1 MIDLRF
7 LGFAEARQ
15 PEYKEKK
22 GIGYML
28 YGDRNDYP
36 NYLVEL
42 FNKSAKHNAIIKS
55 KVHYI
60 TGNGWT
66 GSDEAQTFIAKV
78 NRMESLNELTR
89 KVSLDVELFGG
100 YYLELIWSATGQLSE
115 IWHCDYTKIRTN
127 KDNTQ
132 FWYKDE
138 WKDNKEDFIVYPAFN
153 PSFPTGKQILYVKE
167 YRPDMGIYSLPGYFG
182 ALNYIESDIEIS
194 KTVLGNAQTGFSAS
208 KLITLPN
215 GEPSDDEKR
224 NIEKRFTNRF
234 SGSDGKKFILAF
246 VNDSARKPI
255 VEDLGASDIT
265 KEDFA
270 KVDSLIQTNIFSGHQ
285 ITTPSI
291 FGIAEAGKL
300 GARSEMRDGYEIFKN
315 TYVNS
320 KQMHLEG
327 VFNML
332 ANFRGLQ
339 DPALKITPTEPIS
352 FELTETGLLQIMSK
366 DELRERSGLP
376 IMEVVTSSTNQDV
389 VDAINSLSPLV
400 ANKVLEQLTP
410 NELRALISLQ
420 PKLGGENIQDAT
432 GSNTT
437 LGDSVNEHIKGL
449 KGREWQNMQR
459 IIREFTKGKI
469 NREQATAML
478 KTGYALSDEEIT
490 TWLGSEEL
498 EFADQDFSLFL
509 EFGEDKNDFNI
520 WKTKQRFSD
529 EEDLQTFADVSQL
542 ESNILDQI
550 SKQKDVTPEVLAKVL
565 KTDVKTINNVLADL
579 EERGILKSKSTS
591 IGKGIDK
598 NVIIE
603 RELSKPLAKIVEDV
617 KPTTTEI
624 LIRYS
629 YAWIAGYSNSDID
642 TSRPFCKTLL
652 AANRFYSRSDIEQI
666 SARLG
671 YSVWDRR
678 GGWWTKPS
686 GKHSESC
693 RHQWQTNVVTRKK

>member
-332 ANFRGLQ
+332 ANFRGIQ
-339 DPALKITPTEPIS
+339 DPALKITPTEPIG
-352 FELTETGLLQIMSK
+352 FEFTEAILKEIAPKEWLLEKAGIDITKYPTAVTGT
-366 DELRERSGLP
+366 P
-376 IMEVVTSSTNQDV
+376 T
-389 VDAINSLSPLV
+389 
-400 ANKVLEQLTP
+400 EQL
-410 NELRALISLQ
+410 
-420 PKLGGENIQDAT
+420 
-432 GSNTT
+432 
-437 LGDSVNEHIKGL
+437 SVNEHIKSL

-498 EFADQDFSLFL
+498 EFADQDFSLFF
-509 EFGEDKNDFNI
+509 EFGEDKNYFNI
-520 WKTKQRFSD
+520 WKTKQRFND

-693 RHQWQTNVVTRKK
+693 RHKWVTNVVTRKK

>member
-22 GIGYML
+22 GIGYMQ

-42 FNKSAKHNAIIKS
+42 FNKSAKHNAIVKS

-78 NRMESLNELTR
+78 NRMESLDELTR

-100 YYLELIWSATGQLSE
+100 YYLEIIWSATGQLAE

-132 FWYKDE
+132 FWYKDD
-138 WKDNKEDFIVYPAFN
+138 WKDNKEEFIVYPAFN
-153 PSFPTGKQILYVKE
+153 PSFGTGKQILYVKE

-339 DPALKITPTEPIS
+339 DPALKITPTEPIGIE
-352 FELTETGLLQIMSK
+352 FTEAILKEIAPKEWLLEKAGIDITKYQTA
-366 DELRERSGLP
+366 P
-376 IMEVVTSSTNQDV
+376 A
-389 VDAINSLSPLV
+389 DAPQQALS
-400 ANKVLEQLTP
+400 
-410 NELRALISLQ
+410 I
-420 PKLGGENIQDAT
+420 
-432 GSNTT
+432 
-437 LGDSVNEHIKGL
+437 NEHIKGL

-469 NREQATAML
+469 NREQASAML

-509 EFGEDKNDFNI
+509 EFGEDKKEFNI

-565 KTDVKTINNVLADL
+565 KTDVKTINNVIADL

-603 RELSKPLAKIVEDV
+603 RELTKPLAKIVEDV

-629 YAWIAGYSNSDID
+629 YAWIAGYSNADVD

>member
-100 YYLELIWSATGQLSE
+100 YYLELIWSATGQLAE
-115 IWHCDYTKIRTN
+115 VWHCDYTKIRTN

-332 ANFRGLQ
+332 ANFRGIQ
-339 DPALKITPTEPIS
+339 DPALKITPTEPIG
-352 FELTETGLLQIMSK
+352 FEFTEAILKEIAPKEWLLEKAGIDITK
-366 DELRERSGLP
+366 YP
-376 IMEVVTSSTNQDV
+376 T
-389 VDAINSLSPLV
+389 AIAGTPT
-400 ANKVLEQLTP
+400 EQL
-410 NELRALISLQ
+410 
-420 PKLGGENIQDAT
+420 
-432 GSNTT
+432 
-437 LGDSVNEHIKGL
+437 SVNEHIKSL

-498 EFADQDFSLFL
+498 EFADQDFTLFL

>member
-100 YYLELIWSATGQLSE
+100 YYLELIWSATGQLAE
-115 IWHCDYTKIRTN
+115 VWHCDYTKIRTN

-132 FWYKDE
+132 FWYKDD

-332 ANFRGLQ
+332 ANFRGIQ
-339 DPALKITPTEPIS
+339 DPALKITPTEPIG
-352 FELTETGLLQIMSK
+352 FEFTEAILKEIAPKEWLLEKAGIDITK
-366 DELRERSGLP
+366 YP
-376 IMEVVTSSTNQDV
+376 T
-389 VDAINSLSPLV
+389 AIAGTPT
-400 ANKVLEQLTP
+400 EQL
-410 NELRALISLQ
+410 
-420 PKLGGENIQDAT
+420 
-432 GSNTT
+432 
-437 LGDSVNEHIKGL
+437 SVNEHIKSL

-498 EFADQDFSLFL
+498 EFADQDFTLFL

>member
-332 ANFRGLQ
+332 ANFRGIQ
-339 DPALKITPTEPIS
+339 DPALKITPTEPIG
-352 FELTETGLLQIMSK
+352 FEFTEAILKEIAPKEWLLEKAGIDITKYPTAVTGT
-366 DELRERSGLP
+366 P
-376 IMEVVTSSTNQDV
+376 T
-389 VDAINSLSPLV
+389 
-400 ANKVLEQLTP
+400 EQL
-410 NELRALISLQ
+410 
-420 PKLGGENIQDAT
+420 
-432 GSNTT
+432 
-437 LGDSVNEHIKGL
+437 SVNEHIKSL